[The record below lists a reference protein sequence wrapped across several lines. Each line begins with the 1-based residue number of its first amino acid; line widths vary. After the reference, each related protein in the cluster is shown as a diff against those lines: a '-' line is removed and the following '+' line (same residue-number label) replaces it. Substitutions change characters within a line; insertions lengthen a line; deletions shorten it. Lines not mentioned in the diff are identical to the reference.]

1 MARGKPSERW
11 KNTDGTAMPMVLFRS
26 VIVWIHRNTGY
37 PIASEENSWS
47 SDGTVFEALK
57 R

>member
-1 MARGKPSERW
+1 MARGKLSERW